1 MSMNLTKEQK
11 MIGYQNRLNILKSR
25 GDKNIKCPGVVRKL
39 SRKIVKLQN
48 ELGI

>member
-1 MSMNLTKEQK
+1 MSVKLTKEQK
-11 MIGYQNRLNILKSR
+11 LSGYQARLNVLKGR

-39 SRKIVKLQN
+39 NRRIVKLQD

>member
-11 MIGYQNRLNILKSR
+11 LNGYQIRYNILKER

-39 SRKIVKLQN
+39 KRKITKLQN

>member
-11 MIGYQNRLNILKSR
+11 LNGYQIRLNNLKGR
-25 GDKNIKCPGVVRKL
+25 GDKNRKCPGVVRKL
-39 SRKIVKLQN
+39 NRRIVKLQE

>member
-11 MIGYQNRLNILKSR
+11 LNGYQIRCNILKER
-25 GDKNIKCPGVVRKL
+25 GDKNLKCPGVVRKL
-39 SRKIVKLQN
+39 QRKIVKLPN

>member
-1 MSMNLTKEQK
+1 MSLNRTKEAKLQA
-11 MIGYQNRLNILKSR
+11 YRNRIAVLKSR

-39 SRKIVKLQN
+39 SRRVRKLEQ

>member
-1 MSMNLTKEQK
+1 MNLTKEQK
-11 MIGYQNRLNILKSR
+11 LNGYQIRYSILKER

-39 SRKIVKLQN
+39 KRKIVKLQN